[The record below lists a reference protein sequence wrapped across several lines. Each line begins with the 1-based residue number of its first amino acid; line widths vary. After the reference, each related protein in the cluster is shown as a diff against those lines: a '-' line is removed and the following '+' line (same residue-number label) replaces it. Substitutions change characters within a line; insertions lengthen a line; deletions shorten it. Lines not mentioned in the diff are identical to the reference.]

1 MNTSIRTLTCLLTAC
16 LLGCLTGHAYEQDN
30 WYLHGPLDGNLT
42 GVFHQEY
49 NATAKKDMLYKTIA
63 GVGLEVR
70 DINGSLLQ
78 TINTGGI
85 TFTDIEYDQ
94 NTSRLFGIN
103 ASKLTCFEQNSSGG
117 WSEQWRSTQAVT
129 TMAQGPSGKLFCANN
144 GNKFYVFEQNGTISK
159 EFGWV
164 DGIDSLSNTAK
175 VIGFAPSGTLVASGQ
190 FTQTGGSNNRVSL
203 FYFNSNGNYLRH
215 INNQNHDGYLHV
227 SKISPSGMVYVR
239 SDSTS
244 YWGGHLIYHPDGGTV
259 PDPDVQVYVWLQNG
273 DFIWSNKLYRR
284 TFRTKMETNHN
295 SVPQP
300 VIHRIAQRTGT
311 NVMELDFEVIDTDD
325 DNVTVGILAYCGSD
339 KLVPQAWLN
348 GSGSKIGTPIATNTV
363 HTMEWDV
370 KLDWPDSTGSIKFE
384 ILCQDGNRDKPVDL
398 HFLKLPFEDGNMTIS
413 RSPLKEAD
421 FVNYAK
427 FLLATGQ
434 AQFESNTSNAV
445 VFPAEANTTEVL
457 TFTNCGQ
464 TGRTGPSEAQIQAE
478 YNGTNLQGSVTT
490 GWKAGYQKWTVPATG
505 DYWIE
510 AVGARAG
517 NSNYVGGSGAFIR
530 GKFSL
535 TIGDELNIV
544 VGQAGGDNPGESAG
558 AAGGGGSFVVA
569 DTNNT
574 PLVIAG
580 GGAGPGNTHSWSKIT
595 NGEDGVDGTSK
606 AGGTNGAGGQGDRGG
621 GGGGFLTNGSG
632 YSNQGGKS
640 YQGGSTGGDSTSD
653 GKDGGFGGGGATG
666 YADWN
671 NGGGGGGYS
680 GGGGSLQDWSKGP
693 GGGGGSYNSGSNP
706 SNLPGVGGGHGLVR
720 IYRAEGV
727 APTMPQIT
735 LLNSS
740 WKPQGAIGKLIF
752 DLGQEYRA
760 ASPQE
765 VTKAREAATPGGV
778 NNWTATNQVK
788 PRNLPGN
795 VNEYGFDVS
804 TTSGFW
810 VIKE

>member
-1 MNTSIRTLTCLLTAC
+1 
-16 LLGCLTGHAYEQDN
+16 
-30 WYLHGPLDGNLT
+30 
-42 GVFHQEY
+42 
-49 NATAKKDMLYKTIA
+49 
-63 GVGLEVR
+63 
-70 DINGSLLQ
+70 
-78 TINTGGI
+78 
-85 TFTDIEYDQ
+85 
-94 NTSRLFGIN
+94 
-103 ASKLTCFEQNSSGG
+103 
-117 WSEQWRSTQAVT
+117 
-129 TMAQGPSGKLFCANN
+129 
-144 GNKFYVFEQNGTISK
+144 
-159 EFGWV
+159 
-164 DGIDSLSNTAK
+164 
-175 VIGFAPSGTLVASGQ
+175 
-190 FTQTGGSNNRVSL
+190 
-203 FYFNSNGNYLRH
+203 
-215 INNQNHDGYLHV
+215 
-227 SKISPSGMVYVR
+227 
-239 SDSTS
+239 
-244 YWGGHLIYHPDGGTV
+244 
-259 PDPDVQVYVWLQNG
+259 
-273 DFIWSNKLYRR
+273 
-284 TFRTKMETNHN
+284 
-295 SVPQP
+295 
-300 VIHRIAQRTGT
+300 
-311 NVMELDFEVIDTDD
+311 
-325 DNVTVGILAYCGSD
+325 
-339 KLVPQAWLN
+339 
-348 GSGSKIGTPIATNTV
+348 
-363 HTMEWDV
+363 MEWDV

-445 VFPAEANTTEVL
+445 VFPAEANTTEVF
-457 TFTNCGQ
+457 TFTNCGK

-632 YSNQGGKS
+632 YQNHGGKS

-680 GGGGSLQDWSKGP
+680 GGGGSLYDSNKGP